1 MRYRRIA
8 KTDVDVSEVGFGVW
22 TVSAGW
28 WGDYSDD
35 EAASLLRRALD
46 RGVTF
51 FDTADTYG
59 RGRGETVLAHA
70 FPGAER
76 DRIVIGAKFGYDWQS
91 RDPKNAGQRE
101 APHRFDIPFL
111 EGQLDAS
118 LRRLGTDR
126 IDVFAMH
133 NPRMEHLQNDEVW
146 TWVEGLQRDGKIR
159 SASVALGPAI
169 GWEEEGHYA
178 MRNLPIQSVQ
188 MIYNALELDP
198 GRALIRTAEET
209 DVSLLVR
216 VPHSSGMLEGHY
228 TEDTVFPDHD
238 HRRHRPRSWLIEGV
252 RKVEQLRFLEREN
265 HCTLGQAALQYVL
278 HSPTVVSALPN
289 IYDADQV
296 DEFAAASDQAPIT
309 ETQAAEIER
318 LFESNYG
325 LEATLAVNVT
335 SDQVKAREAARAGA
349 QAGSN
354 S

>member
-1 MRYRRIA
+1 MRYRRVA
-8 KTDVDVSEVGFGVW
+8 GTDIEVSEVGFGVW

-35 EAASLLRRALD
+35 EAAALMRRARE

-59 RGRGETVLAHA
+59 RGRGETVIAHA
-70 FPGAER
+70 FPGSTR
-76 DRIVIGAKFGYDWQS
+76 DGIVIGAKFGYDWQS

-101 APHRFDIPFL
+101 APHRLDIPFL
-111 EGQLDAS
+111 EASLDAS

-126 IDVFAMH
+126 IDVYAMH
-133 NPRMEHLQNDEVW
+133 NPRMAHLQDDEVW
-146 TWVEGLQRDGKIR
+146 TWVERIQREGKIG
-159 SASVALGPAI
+159 SAGVALGPAI
-169 GWEEEGHYA
+169 GWEGEGHYA
-178 MRNLPIQSVQ
+178 MRHLPIQSVQ

-209 DVSLLVR
+209 GVSLLVR
-216 VPHSSGMLEGHY
+216 VPHSSGMLEGRY
-228 TEDTVFPDHD
+228 TEDTVFAEND
-238 HRRHRPRSWLIEGV
+238 HRRHRPRSWLVEGV

-265 HCTLGQAALQYVL
+265 GCTLGQAALQYVL

-296 DEFAAASDQAPIT
+296 DEFAAAPDQAPVT
-309 ETQAAEIER
+309 EAQAAEIER
-318 LFESNYG
+318 LYEANYG
-325 LEATLAVNVT
+325 LPADEPSNAT
-335 SDQVKAREAARAGA
+335 SEGVKAGA
-349 QAGSN
+349 N

>member
-1 MRYRRIA
+1 MRQRQIA
-8 KTDVDVSEVGFGVW
+8 NTDVHVSEVGFGVW
-22 TVSAGW
+22 TLAAGW

-35 EAASLLRRALD
+35 DAAALMRRALD

-59 RGRGETVLAHA
+59 RGRGETILAHA
-70 FPGAER
+70 FPGAQR
-76 DRIVIGAKFGYDWQS
+76 DAITIGAKFGYDWQS

-111 EGQLDAS
+111 EASLDAS
-118 LRRLGTDR
+118 LQRLGTDR
-126 IDVFAMH
+126 IDVFALH
-133 NPRMEHLQNDEVW
+133 NPRMAHLQNDEVW
-146 TWVEGLQRDGKIR
+146 TWVERIQREGKIR
-159 SASVALGPAI
+159 SAGVALGPAI

-178 MRNLPIQSVQ
+178 MRHLPIQSVQ

-198 GRALIRTAEET
+198 GRALIATAEET

-228 TEDTVFPDHD
+228 TEDTVFAEHD

-265 HCTLGQAALQYVL
+265 GCTLGQAALQYVMR
-278 HSPTVVSALPN
+278 SPSVVTVLPN

-296 DEFAAASDQAPIT
+296 DEFAAAPDQAPIT
-309 ETQAAEIER
+309 EAQAAEIER
-318 LFESNYG
+318 LFETNYG
-325 LEATLAVNVT
+325 LPVGAPSNATSET
-335 SDQVKAREAARAGA
+335 VKAGT
-349 QAGSN
+349 N